1 MPIYFRNAP
10 VREPFIYDSIG
21 NHWLQDAIQ
30 LFEHPPVNIPV
41 LSVNCYQVLLQ
52 FADVPDGQKLL
63 SDPLYLRYVAPV
75 IEEIE
80 TCYSLP
86 LTVAQLSRQVFV
98 TPQYLSRLFQRFLG
112 CSVYEYLMTCRINR
126 AKELLLTAPRMEVQE
141 IAAQTGFSDP
151 SHFIAM
157 FRKNTGRTP
166 LEFRKIK

>member
-1 MPIYFRNAP
+1 M
-10 VREPFIYDSIG
+10 
-21 NHWLQDAIQ
+21 
-30 LFEHPPVNIPV
+30 
-41 LSVNCYQVLLQ
+41 
-52 FADVPDGQKLL
+52 
-63 SDPLYLRYVAPV
+63 
-75 IEEIE
+75 
-80 TCYSLP
+80 
-86 LTVAQLSRQVFV
+86 AQLSRQVFV

-126 AKELLLTAPRMEVQE
+126 AKELLPTAPRMEVQE

>member
-1 MPIYFRNAP
+1 M
-10 VREPFIYDSIG
+10 
-21 NHWLQDAIQ
+21 
-30 LFEHPPVNIPV
+30 
-41 LSVNCYQVLLQ
+41 LLQ
-52 FADVPDGQKLL
+52 FSDVPDGQKLL

-157 FRKNTGRTP
+157 FRKTP
-166 LEFRKIK
+166 DGHR